1 MENTLLNS
9 IAITIGSG
17 VTGGVIGSIINGIV
31 NIYSGNRKIQIENI
45 TQERAKWRDKI
56 RELSIEV
63 YKAAI
68 EGKYQE
74 IDKLQIEFAVRLN
87 PYDDED
93 IGILK
98 AIYELKDKQNQEKDL
113 FKKLEEFSDCVA
125 LLLKHDWERAKYE
138 AKPWYSHLC
147 FFSCLKYLFE
157 PQEKRILYTDL
168 KKKYTCIASCNN
180 CDKEIEKQKSSNYC
194 CNYKLICL
202 IFYVIG
208 FIFFIALIGCGL
220 IKVLRFICQ
229 L

>member
-1 MENTLLNS
+1 MDIELIFAF
-9 IAITIGSG
+9 IAGMATIY
-17 VTGGVIGSIINGIV
+17 I
-31 NIYSGNRKIQIENI
+31 GNRNIQIANI

-98 AIYELKDKQNQEKDL
+98 AIHELKDKQNQGKE
-113 FKKLEEFSDCVA
+113 FFEKLEEFSNRVA

-138 AKPWYSHLC
+138 AKPWYSHLY

-168 KKKYTCIASCNN
+168 KKKYTCIASCDN
-180 CDKEIEKQKSSNYC
+180 CGKEIEKQKSFNYC
-194 CNYKLICL
+194 CTCKLICL